1 MSKDLEFF
9 SEELLAVLRHANEKA
24 SEKKRI
30 DKMQDSLLN
39 VELPDNFT
47 FSEEELKKLDS
58 LKEII
63 AEELLDTGLT
73 VADIKTY
80 GRRLTSTNA
89 TTKAE
94 YCKKLAE
101 ALCNP
106 NSFFVYYTSFN
117 ENGKILFEK
126 LAFEPFVTK
135 DDLVKYAPVNE
146 RYSYYHY
153 DAHNVP
159 MAFAF
164 TMDWSK
170 FAFLPFAIK
179 KCLQIMLSKFHEKKE
194 LTEEEFK
201 KSEGFFSLQEGLEF
215 FINLPQIIQVLTD
228 TNFFEREIGSVILKG
243 TLSKIEKITEF
254 TKFTKKADFSASKNF
269 FSSIDKQ
276 IEKIHNA
283 RVTLALSFL
292 SFTIN
297 ILKST
302 KTGKDEFL
310 SLQTEPQKLLKRLV
324 EIFFTTREF
333 IFDKKFIYPHASVRY
348 YSEREIKEH
357 RADTFNKLFQLIK
370 ENPADK
376 PVDFEEY
383 VSLLSEKG
391 MFPFFS
397 SGVEATVSYSS
408 AGYSPGHVYSDR
420 IYLRNE
426 YYYYGLVHNQ
436 ACTNLLLT
444 LASIGL
450 FEINWELPFKTPPS
464 KADFADW
471 ENAANL
477 YRFGKISHIKM
488 TPLGAYVFNLT
499 DKIQIEGVKQFAP
512 PSLDES
518 SLIIHIDEGDKSMQI
533 FLESFC
539 IPLSHTLYKADVLR
553 LKKKCTTPDEV
564 TAIFST
570 LSTRAKG
577 NLPKIWQNLKNDIL
591 ESFVSLKQET
601 EWIVFPLEKQKAS
614 FLREIEQLCRSEICV
629 KMAGKRVAV
638 KKEKFAQFKR
648 RLEAAGFKV
657 L

>member
-9 SEELLAVLRHANEKA
+9 SEELLSELKHANEKA
-24 SEKKRI
+24 SGKKRI
-30 DKMQDSLLN
+30 DEMRDSLQK
-39 VELPDNFT
+39 VEIPDSFT
-47 FSEEELKKLDS
+47 FSDEELKKLDS
-58 LKEII
+58 LKESI
-63 AEELLDTGLT
+63 AEELLNTGINST
-73 VADIKTY
+73 NIKSY
-80 GRRLTSTNA
+80 GRRLSSANT
-89 TTKAE
+89 TTKVD

-106 NSFFVYYTSFN
+106 ASFFVYYTSFN

-126 LAFEPFVTK
+126 LAFEQFVTK
-135 DDLVKYAPVNE
+135 NDLIKYAPSKE
-146 RYSYYHY
+146 RYSFYQY
-153 DAHNVP
+153 DVRNVP

-164 TMDWSK
+164 TMEWGK
-170 FAFLPFAIK
+170 FAFIPPATK

-201 KSEGFFSLQEGLEF
+201 KSEGFFSSQEGLEF

-228 TNFFEREIGSVILKG
+228 TNFFEREIGAVILKG
-243 TLSKIEKITEF
+243 TLTKIEKITAF
-254 TKFTKKADFSASKNF
+254 TKFTKKADFSASKKF

-276 IEKIHNA
+276 IEKLHNA

-302 KTGKDEFL
+302 KAGKEEFL
-310 SLQTEPQKLLKRLV
+310 SLQSEPQKLLKRLV

-333 IFDKKFIYPHASVRY
+333 IFDRKFVYPHASLRY

-370 ENPADK
+370 ETPADK

-383 VSLLSEKG
+383 VSLLTEKG
-391 MFPFFS
+391 MLSFFP
-397 SGVEATVSYSS
+397 SGIEAEVYYSS
-408 AGYSPGHVYSDR
+408 LGSSLTYVYNDKVY
-420 IYLRNE
+420 IRNE
-426 YYYYGLVHNQ
+426 YYYYGFIHNQ
-436 ACTNLLLT
+436 ACTNLFLT

-450 FEINWELPFKTPPS
+450 FEINWELPFKNPQS
-464 KADFADW
+464 KADSADW
-471 ENAANL
+471 ENDTNL

-488 TPLGAYVFNLT
+488 TALGAYVFNLT
-499 DKIQIEGVKQFAP
+499 DNIQIEGVKQFVP

-577 NLPKIWQNLKNDIL
+577 KLPKIWQNLKNDIL

-638 KKEKFAQFKR
+638 KKEKLAQFKR